1 MKLYHVLGG
10 GALAGW
16 FGFRT
21 HSSEWLMA
29 TSNYLTSMRR
39 ESLRTFF
46 EASPTARL
54 LRSDLAPLVLD
65 FLNQTFKAGD
75 TISIGQSDLRT
86 RLTTYQEELHE
97 TEPDMMI
104 GPPERYL
111 AQWADAGW
119 LQRFLESSSMEP
131 QYQLTR
137 YAEEAIRFV
146 DAAVAKG
153 NSLVGTESRL
163 RLVIETLEDLV
174 RGASADPSRRLEYL
188 RSQRDQ
194 IDREIA
200 AIESG
205 KSVQV
210 YRPAQIRERFQT
222 AIELLK
228 ALQSDFR
235 AVEEHFQFI
244 ARDVQQL
251 QASGQDTRGS
261 ILGYALDAEDLLKQQ
276 DEGISFFAFVA
287 FLISPSQQAS
297 LRKNIAE
304 IQQLAAL
311 ADQQE
316 SLARVRRM
324 VPSLLAEADKVM
336 KTTARL
342 SSTLRRLLDA
352 QAAAHRVR
360 LASVLREIKQAALN
374 VRGAPPLAS
383 VQLTVLAEAEIASP
397 LARTFWTPSTTFD
410 SNQPEQHIMD
420 LTQVQSIAGAFAK
433 LQRLD
438 FRKLRQTIHEGTF
451 SGKSETLAALLDRT
465 PIQSGVVELLGYMQ
479 IAHDDGHTIDSQ
491 RTQRV
496 QVKESRR
503 PGHFLQV
510 IVPHITFLPKAN
522 SSTTGRKPR

>member
-1 MKLYHVLGG
+1 
-10 GALAGW
+10 
-16 FGFRT
+16 
-21 HSSEWLMA
+21 MA
-29 TSNYLTSMRR
+29 TGYMTAMRR

-46 EASPTARL
+46 DVSPTARL
-54 LRSDLAPLVLD
+54 LRSDLAPLVID
-65 FLNQTFKAGD
+65 FLNQTFKSGD
-75 TISIGQSDLRT
+75 TISIGQADLRT
-86 RLTTYQEELHE
+86 RLNCYQEELHAA
-97 TEPDMMI
+97 EPELMV
-104 GPPERYL
+104 GAPESYL
-111 AQWADAGW
+111 TKWSELGW
-119 LQRFLESSSMEP
+119 LQRFLESSSTEP
-131 QYQLTR
+131 QFQLTR

-146 DAAVAKG
+146 DAAIAKN
-153 NSLVGTESRL
+153 NSIVGTESRL

-188 RSQRDQ
+188 RSEREK

-200 AIESG
+200 SIEAG

-228 ALQSDFR
+228 TLQSDFR
-235 AVEEHFQFI
+235 AVEERFQLI

-287 FLISPSQQAS
+287 FLISPMQQAS
-297 LRKNIAE
+297 LRKSIE
-304 IQQLAAL
+304 EVQQLAAL

-352 QAAAHRVR
+352 QAAAHRAR
-360 LASVLREIKQAALN
+360 LASVLREIKHAALQLRN
-374 VRGAPPLAS
+374 APPTTS
-383 VQLTVLAEAEIASP
+383 VHLSVNAEAEIASP
-397 LARTFWTPSTTFD
+397 LARTFWTPNTTFD
-410 SNQPEQHIMD
+410 VHQPEAHVVD
-420 LTQVQSIAGAFAK
+420 LTQMQAVAGAFAR

-438 FRKLRQTIHEGTF
+438 FRKLRRTIRDGTF
-451 SGKSETLAALLDRT
+451 TGSSETLGALLERA
-465 PIQSGVVELLGYMQ
+465 PAESGVVELLGYIQ
-479 IAHDDGHTIDSQ
+479 IAHDDGHAIDPL
-491 RTQRV
+491 RTERLKV
-496 QVKESRR
+496 AEARR
-503 PGHFLQV
+503 PKYQLEV

-522 SSTTGRKPR
+522 SNQAGRKPR